1 MEILYG
7 CLLLTTLSVFAVHL
21 HLIVQLWIPRYAQTE
36 NIGYRTDKHDNKATE
51 VWPVLGSKVTQN
63 LIYVIATLGF
73 FFFFLLTNHTQEQKE
88 MCVKIMLV
96 FFNLIWGPLEF
107 KCKHLKC
114 LVIDLKKKNYQFKL
128 A

>member
-36 NIGYRTDKHDNKATE
+36 NIGYRTDKPDNKATE

-73 FFFFLLTNHTQEQKE
+73 FFFCLLIIPRSRRK
-88 MCVKIMLV
+88 CV
-96 FFNLIWGPLEF
+96 
-107 KCKHLKC
+107 
-114 LVIDLKKKNYQFKL
+114 
-128 A
+128 